1 MRALSFAAGLSFAA
15 RAAGLALTAQAA
27 GLLFAAQAAGAGE
40 LRIDW
45 IERQVTPPPV
55 LSNMQAR
62 PEDLGRAGAA
72 LALADISTTGKFTG
86 QSYRITDTVVPPEAE
101 FLPAARAALGAGA
114 RVLVVRAPAEDLLA
128 LADLPEAKGALI
140 LNTAAPEDALRGP
153 GCRANVLHTLP
164 SYAMRADALA
174 QFIVTK
180 RWTRL
185 ALIAGTHP
193 EDTAFAAALRA
204 SLTKFGLALAGEKT
218 WAYDADMRRAAAAE
232 VPLFT
237 QDLPAHDLLLVADEP
252 GDFARYVAYN
262 TWEPR
267 LLAGS
272 EGAKPV
278 GWAGVVEQNG
288 AAQLQNRF
296 REATGREMRAEDY
309 AAWAAVAALGE
320 AVTRAGTTEPA
331 GLRAWLLSDAARIGG
346 FLGRPLSFRPW
357 DGQMRQP
364 IPIVTERAVV
374 ALAPFEGFLHAT
386 NELDTLGP
394 DRPET
399 LCQAFGDPE

>member
-1 MRALSFAAGLSFAA
+1 MRHAIFAATVM
-15 RAAGLALTAQAA
+15 LACAT
-27 GLLFAAQAAGAGE
+27 GAGAE
-40 LRIDW
+40 ALRIDW
-45 IERQVTPPPV
+45 LERQMTPPPV
-55 LSNMQAR
+55 LSNMQAE
-62 PEDLGRAGAA
+62 PATLGLDGAR
-72 LALADISTTGKFTG
+72 LSLADIATTGRFTG
-86 QSYRITDTVVPPEAE
+86 QDYRLVETVIPPDAP
-101 FLPAARAALGAGA
+101 FLPAAQAALAGGA
-114 RVLVVRAPAEDLLA
+114 RIIVLRAPAADVLA

-140 LNTAAPEDALRGP
+140 FNTAAPDESLRGAD
-153 GCRANVLHTLP
+153 CRANVLHTLP

-174 QFIVTK
+174 QFAVTK

-193 EDTAFAAALRA
+193 EDRAFAAAIRA
-204 SLTKFGLALAGEKT
+204 ALTKFGLKLAGEKT
-218 WAYDADMRRAAAAE
+218 WAFDANMRRAAAAE

-237 QDLPAHDLLLVADEP
+237 QDLPEHDLLLVADEL

-262 TWEPR
+262 TWTPR
-267 LLAGS
+267 PLAGS
-272 EGAKPV
+272 EGAKPA
-278 GWAGVVEQNG
+278 GWSGVVEQNG

-296 REATGREMRAEDY
+296 RNAAGREMQSADY
-309 AAWAAVAALGE
+309 AAWAAIAAIGE
-320 AVTRAGTTEPA
+320 AVTRGGSTDAA
-331 GLRAWLLSDAARIGG
+331 GLRAYLLSDKARFGG
-346 FLGRPLSFRPW
+346 FLGRPLSFRDW

-399 LCQAFGDPE
+399 PCTSFREAR